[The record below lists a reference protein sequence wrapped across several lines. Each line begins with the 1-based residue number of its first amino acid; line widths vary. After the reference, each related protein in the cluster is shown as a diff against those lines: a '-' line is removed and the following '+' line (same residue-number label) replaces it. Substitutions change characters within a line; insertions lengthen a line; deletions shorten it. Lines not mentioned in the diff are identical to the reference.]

1 LQTGALAE
9 LPGRGFLFLQ
19 FANPFGVSNPK
30 RVVSPEDQK
39 TLSLSSTGRTA
50 SSERI
55 IENLSGFQNLTDL
68 IHHF

>member
-1 LQTGALAE
+1 
-9 LPGRGFLFLQ
+9 LFWQ